1 MLEIHQ
7 DFSDVTHINATFKKR
22 RGRPRKDIDIGV
34 MLHMMRNGASVMAAA
49 KGMGIN
55 RDTLYSRFRDIIEA
69 GRKAHSK
76 YQLDNSEEWYRI
88 RGEAWRQRQLERNCG
103 VITLSKRRCKFAK
116 VANGRCAIHQGQ

>member
-1 MLEIHQ
+1 
-7 DFSDVTHINATFKKR
+7 
-22 RGRPRKDIDIGV
+22 

-116 VANGRCAIHQGQ
+116 VANGRCAIQQGQ